1 MAQTHDKTADF
12 LTERNALVKS
22 LRAKGDAFHSM
33 SRYIAAAQDED
44 VLKQRIADC
53 QRSPDMFGGG
63 VDA

>member
-1 MAQTHDKTADF
+1 MAEAHNKVLDF
-12 LTERNALVKS
+12 VAERNTLAKS
-22 LRAKGDAFHSM
+22 LRAKGDAFHNM

-44 VLKQRIADC
+44 MLKQRIADC